1 MQPIAGYNYG
11 ARNFRR
17 VKETYLKTIV
27 IGLAVGVVGWACFQ
41 LFTQSIVNLFG
52 QESELYNQFALK
64 CFHIFLSAIFL
75 TGFIIPSGI
84 FFQSIGKPTKAMIC
98 TLTRQLIFLVPAI
111 FILPHFFDD
120 PLEGLWHAAP
130 AADALASV
138 LAITLLIIYVRKLQ
152 RGDVKQI

>member
-1 MQPIAGYNYG
+1 MCFPIVGIQ
-11 ARNFRR
+11 
-17 VKETYLKTIV
+17 IV
-27 IGLAVGVVGWACFQ
+27 STA
-41 LFTQSIVNLFG
+41 
-52 QESELYNQFALK
+52 
-64 CFHIFLSAIFL
+64 
-75 TGFIIPSGI
+75 
-84 FFQSIGKPTKAMIC
+84 FFQSIGYAGKSIFLS
-98 TLTRQLIFLVPAI
+98 LTRQLIFLVPAI